1 MSTATRT
8 HRGPPLVPA
17 PAPGGALRRGLRRV
31 TLTGTL
37 TWAGLLAFILGLIG
51 AVGVVLLASF
61 AQRLGAGWLPAGY
74 TGHWYSAAWTDFGL
88 QGLLAATFEIA
99 VTVVLVSLLVGI
111 PTAYVL
117 ARLKFPGK
125 KLLLV
130 LFLLPQVIPTMTYAV
145 PLATL
150 VYELHLNDTIAGVVL
165 VNLVPSLPFAVLV
178 LIPFVEQIDPRVEQA
193 ARVCGAGTF
202 GVFRRVLA
210 PLMIPGL
217 LAAGV
222 LILVRVVGQFELT
235 FMVSGPHSQTMVI
248 ALYTA
253 ATQSGLLEG
262 QELDAMAVLYM
273 LTTLVLLLIAL
284 RFVDPTSVTRRTQR
298 RS

>member
-1 MSTATRT
+1 
-8 HRGPPLVPA
+8 VPA
-17 PAPGGALRRGLRRV
+17 QRSRRV
-31 TLTGTL
+31 TLTGTV
-37 TWAGLLAFILGLIG
+37 TWTGLSIFIGGLIC
-51 AVGVVLLASF
+51 AVGVVVLTSL
-61 AQRLGAGWLPAGY
+61 AQRVGQGWLPAGY
-74 TGHWYSAAWTDFGL
+74 TGHWYSAAWTDFGVH
-88 QGLLAATFEIA
+88 GLLVATFEVA
-99 VTVVLVSLLVGI
+99 VSVVVISLLVGI
-111 PTAYVL
+111 PTAYLL

-125 KLLLV
+125 RLLLF

-150 VYELHLNDTIAGVVL
+150 VYRLHLNDTIAGVVI

-193 ARVCGAGTF
+193 ARMCGAGTF
-202 GVFRRVLA
+202 QVFRRILT
-210 PLMIPGL
+210 PLIIPGL

-235 FMVSGPHSQTMVI
+235 FLVSGPHSQTMVI

-253 ATQSGLLEG
+253 ATQSGLLAG

-284 RFVDPTSVTRRTQR
+284 RLVDPTSVTTRTQR
-298 RS
+298 RN

>member
-1 MSTATRT
+1 MSTETLIT
-8 HRGPPLVPA
+8 PPSTP
-17 PAPGGALRRGLRRV
+17 PAPGRAGRVRRSRRRV
-31 TLTGTL
+31 TLTGTV
-37 TWAGLLAFILGLIG
+37 TWAGLSAFVFGLVC
-51 AVGVVLLASF
+51 AVGVVVLASL
-61 AQRLGAGWLPAGY
+61 AQRLGRGWLPTGY
-74 TGHWYSAAWTDFGL
+74 TGHWYSAAWADFGVK
-88 QGLLAATFEIA
+88 GLLAATFEVA
-99 VTVVLVSLLVGI
+99 ATVVVISLLVGI

-117 ARLKFPGK
+117 ARLTFPGK
-125 KLLLV
+125 RLLLV
-130 LFLLPQVIPTMTYAV
+130 LFLLPQVIPTMTYGV

-150 VYELHLNDTIAGVVL
+150 IYRLHLNDTIAGVVL

-193 ARVCGAGTF
+193 ARMCGAGTF
-202 GVFRRVLA
+202 QVFRRILA
-210 PLMIPGL
+210 PLMVPGL

-235 FMVSGPHSQTMVI
+235 FLVSGPHSQTMVI

-253 ATQSGLLEG
+253 ATQAGLLAG

-284 RFVDPTSVTRRTQR
+284 RFVDPTAVTRRTQR